1 VPIVSLS
8 FPDQMIRDM
17 DDIQKSLGFTGRS
30 ELVRAAIR
38 LMLEDKREKDSLRGQ
53 VAAILAVTHNQEDEE
68 PVTRIKHSFE
78 DIIRTHLHNKIT
90 RTNCVELFLLEGDA
104 QKIASMSNGF
114 QKEDKMKSVKLVVV

>member
-1 VPIVSLS
+1 MPIVSLS
-8 FPDQMIRDM
+8 FPEQMIRDM

-38 LMLEDKREKDSLRGQ
+38 LLLEDKREKDSLRGQ

-90 RTNCVELFLLEGDA
+90 RTNCVELFLLEADA

-114 QKEDKMKSVKLVVV
+114 QKEDKMKSVKLVIV

>member
-1 VPIVSLS
+1 MPIVSLS

-17 DDIQKSLGFTGRS
+17 DEIQKSLGFTGRS

-114 QKEDKMKSVKLVVV
+114 QKEDKMKSVKLVMV

>member
-1 VPIVSLS
+1 MPIVSLS

-17 DDIQKSLGFTGRS
+17 DEIQKSLGFTGRS

-90 RTNCVELFLLEGDA
+90 RTSCVELFLLEGDA

-114 QKEDKMKSVKLVVV
+114 QKEDKMKSVKLVIV

>member
-1 VPIVSLS
+1 MPIVSLS

-30 ELVRAAIR
+30 ELVRASIR

-114 QKEDKMKSVKLVVV
+114 QKEDKMKSVKLVIV

>member
-1 VPIVSLS
+1 MPIVSLS
-8 FPDQMIRDM
+8 FPEQMIRDM
-17 DDIQKSLGFTGRS
+17 DEIQKSLGFTGRS

-38 LMLEDKREKDSLRGQ
+38 LLLEDKREKDSLRGQ

-114 QKEDKMKSVKLVVV
+114 QKEDKMKSVKLVIV

>member
-1 VPIVSLS
+1 MPIVSLS

-17 DDIQKSLGFTGRS
+17 DEIQKSLGFTGRS

>member
-8 FPDQMIRDM
+8 FPEQMIREM

-114 QKEDKMKSVKLVVV
+114 QKEDKMKSVKLVIV

>member
-38 LMLEDKREKDSLRGQ
+38 LMLEDKKEKDSLRGQ

-114 QKEDKMKSVKLVVV
+114 QKEDKMKSVKLVIV

>member
-1 VPIVSLS
+1 MPIVSLS
-8 FPDQMIRDM
+8 FPEQMIRDM
-17 DDIQKSLGFTGRS
+17 DEIRKSLGFTGRS

-38 LMLEDKREKDSLRGQ
+38 LLLEDKREKDSLRGQ

-114 QKEDKMKSVKLVVV
+114 QKEDKMKSVKLVIV

>member
-1 VPIVSLS
+1 MTIVSLS

-17 DDIQKSLGFTGRS
+17 DEIQKSLGFTGRS

-114 QKEDKMKSVKLVVV
+114 QKEDKMKSVKLVIV

>member
-1 VPIVSLS
+1 
-8 FPDQMIRDM
+8 MIRDM

-38 LMLEDKREKDSLRGQ
+38 LLLEDKREKDSLRGQ

>member
-38 LMLEDKREKDSLRGQ
+38 LMLEDKKEKDSLRGQ

-90 RTNCVELFLLEGDA
+90 RTSCVELFLLEGDA

-114 QKEDKMKSVKLVVV
+114 QKEDKMKSVKLVIV

>member
-1 VPIVSLS
+1 MPIVSLS

-38 LMLEDKREKDSLRGQ
+38 LMLEDKKEKDSLRGQ

>member
-1 VPIVSLS
+1 MPIVSLS

-17 DDIQKSLGFTGRS
+17 DEIQKSLGFTGRS

-53 VAAILAVTHNQEDEE
+53 VTAILAVTHNQEDEE
-68 PVTRIKHSFE
+68 PVTRIKHAFE

-90 RTNCVELFLLEGDA
+90 RTELFLLEGDA

-114 QKEDKMKSVKLVVV
+114 QKEDKMKSVKLVIV

>member
-8 FPDQMIRDM
+8 FPEQMIRDM

-38 LMLEDKREKDSLRGQ
+38 LLLEDKREKDSLRGQ

>member
-1 VPIVSLS
+1 MPIVSLS

-17 DDIQKSLGFTGRS
+17 DEIQKSLGFTGRS

-53 VAAILAVTHNQEDEE
+53 VTAILAVTHNQEDEE

-90 RTNCVELFLLEGDA
+90 RYNCVELFLLEGDA
-104 QKIASMSNGF
+104 QKIANMSNGF
-114 QKEDKMKSVKLVVV
+114 QKEDKMKSVKLVIV

>member
-1 VPIVSLS
+1 MPIVSLS
-8 FPDQMIRDM
+8 FPEQMIRDM
-17 DDIQKSLGFTGRS
+17 DEIQKSLGFTGRS

-38 LMLEDKREKDSLRGQ
+38 LLLEDKREKDSLRGQ

-90 RTNCVELFLLEGDA
+90 RTSCVELFLLEGDA

-114 QKEDKMKSVKLVVV
+114 QKEDKMKSVKLVIV

>member
-1 VPIVSLS
+1 MPIVSLS

-114 QKEDKMKSVKLVVV
+114 QKEDKMKSVKLVIV

>member
-8 FPDQMIRDM
+8 FPEQMIRDM

-114 QKEDKMKSVKLVVV
+114 QKEDKMKSVKLVIV

>member
-1 VPIVSLS
+1 MPIVSLS

-17 DDIQKSLGFTGRS
+17 DEIQKSLGFTGRS

-114 QKEDKMKSVKLVVV
+114 QKEDKMKSVKLVIV

>member
-1 VPIVSLS
+1 MPIVSLS
-8 FPDQMIRDM
+8 FPEQMIRDM

-38 LMLEDKREKDSLRGQ
+38 LMLEDKREKDSLRGE

-78 DIIRTHLHNKIT
+78 DIIRTHLHSKIT

-114 QKEDKMKSVKLVVV
+114 QKEDKMKSVKLVIV

>member
-1 VPIVSLS
+1 MPIVSLS
-8 FPDQMIRDM
+8 FPEQMIRDM

-38 LMLEDKREKDSLRGQ
+38 LMLEDKKEKDSLRGQ

>member
-1 VPIVSLS
+1 MPIVSLS

-38 LMLEDKREKDSLRGQ
+38 LLLEDKREKDSLRGQ

-114 QKEDKMKSVKLVVV
+114 QKEDKMKSVKLVIV

>member
-1 VPIVSLS
+1 VTIVSLS

-17 DDIQKSLGFTGRS
+17 DEIQKSLGFTGRS

-114 QKEDKMKSVKLVVV
+114 QKEDKMKSVKLVIV

>member
-8 FPDQMIRDM
+8 FPEQMIRDM

-38 LMLEDKREKDSLRGQ
+38 LLLEDKREKDSLRGQ

-114 QKEDKMKSVKLVVV
+114 QKEDKMKSVKLVIV

>member
-1 VPIVSLS
+1 MPIVSLS
-8 FPDQMIRDM
+8 FPEQMIRDM

-38 LMLEDKREKDSLRGQ
+38 LLLEDKREKDSLRGQ

-114 QKEDKMKSVKLVVV
+114 QKEDKMKSVKLVIV

>member
-1 VPIVSLS
+1 MPIVSLS

-17 DDIQKSLGFTGRS
+17 DEIQKSLGFTGRS

-38 LMLEDKREKDSLRGQ
+38 LMLEEKREKDSLRGQ
-53 VAAILAVTHNQEDEE
+53 VTAILAVTHNQEDEE

>member
-1 VPIVSLS
+1 MPIVSLS
-8 FPDQMIRDM
+8 FPEQMIRDM

-114 QKEDKMKSVKLVVV
+114 QKEDKMKSVKLVIV

>member
-1 VPIVSLS
+1 MPIVSLS

-17 DDIQKSLGFTGRS
+17 DEIQKSLGFTGRS

-38 LMLEDKREKDSLRGQ
+38 LLLEDKREKDSLRGQ

>member
-114 QKEDKMKSVKLVVV
+114 QKEDKMKSVKLVIV

>member
-1 VPIVSLS
+1 MPIVSLS

-53 VAAILAVTHNQEDEE
+53 GAAILAVTNNQEAEK

-78 DIIRTHLHNKIT
+78 HIIRTHLHNKIT
-90 RTNCVELFLLEGDA
+90 RTNCVELFLLKCDA
-104 QKIASMSNGF
+104 PWIAS
-114 QKEDKMKSVKLVVV
+114 

>member
-1 VPIVSLS
+1 MPIVSLS

-38 LMLEDKREKDSLRGQ
+38 LMLEDKKEKDSLRGQ

-114 QKEDKMKSVKLVVV
+114 QKEDKMKSVKLVIV

>member
-1 VPIVSLS
+1 MPIVSLS

-104 QKIASMSNGF
+104 QKIASMSNGY
-114 QKEDKMKSVKLVVV
+114 QKEDKMKSVKLVIV

>member
-1 VPIVSLS
+1 MPIVSLS
-8 FPDQMIRDM
+8 FPEQMIRDM

-38 LMLEDKREKDSLRGQ
+38 LLLEDKREKDSLRGQ